1 MKKLVTAV
9 FIAVLAAFGGSASG
23 QGAAAKQIKIG
34 VTMPTADHGWMGG
47 ANWWAKKAMDDWKKK
62 DPNVDFVFK
71 TSGDVTKQVADVEDM
86 LVQGV
91 NGLVVFPFE
100 SAPLT
105 PVVEKAYGKGVYV
118 VVLDRGVTKPV
129 YDVYLSNDDESY
141 ARQAMEW
148 IAKELGHKGNIV
160 LIEGV
165 PSVISDLRT
174 RTAKAVA
181 AKYPNMKVLD
191 SQPGYWN
198 KEKAVAVMENYL
210 AKYKNI
216 DAVYTADDDML
227 EGALQAYKE
236 SGRKDIK
243 IMFGGGAKQD
253 EVKRIID
260 GDAAVRADATY
271 AAVEVDAAHELQRFP
286 RSRLAVHAR
295 VFPLDGERPLVAGRV
310 QGADDLVEVD
320 VAVAEGAEIP
330 AAAGVAEGQV
340 GAEDAGA
347 AVEADGAVL
356 HVHME
361 DPLGEVA
368 DEEVRLHSL
377 PLQVA
382 GIEVEA
388 EGMPVAEG
396 LEQALRGVEIEGDL
410 GG

>member
-9 FIAVLAAFGGSASG
+9 FVAALAVFGGKASG
-23 QGAAAKQIKIG
+23 QTAATKKIKIG

-47 ANWWAKKAMDDWKKK
+47 ANWWAKKSMDDWKKK
-62 DPNVDFVFK
+62 DPNVEFVFK

-91 NGLVVFPFE
+91 NGIVVFPFE

-148 IAKELGHKGNIV
+148 IAKDLGYKGNIV

-174 RTAKAVA
+174 KTAKDVA
-181 AKYPNMKVLD
+181 AKYPGIKVLD
-191 SQPGYWN
+191 SQPGNWN
-198 KEKAVAVMENYL
+198 KEKALAVMENYL

-236 SGRKDIK
+236 SGRKEIK
-243 IMFGGGAKQD
+243 VMFGGAAKK
-253 EVKRIID
+253 EVVKLIMD
-260 GDAAVRADATY
+260 GDPLVRANATY
-271 AAVEVDAAHELQRFP
+271 PPDVCASAV
-286 RSRLAVHAR
+286 SMAVVGLRGR
-295 VFPLDGERPLVAGRV
+295 VF
-310 QGADDLVEVD
+310 
-320 VAVAEGAEIP
+320 EGFY
-330 AAAGVAEGQV
+330 QKK
-340 GAEDAGA
+340 
-347 AVEADGAVL
+347 
-356 HVHME
+356 
-361 DPLGEVA
+361 
-368 DEEVRLHSL
+368 L
-377 PLQVA
+377 PLRVILGSELITRENA
-382 GIEVEA
+382 KSYYV
-388 EGMPVAEG
+388 P
-396 LEQALRGVEIEGDL
+396 QAVF
-410 GG
+410 

>member
-1 MKKLVTAV
+1 
-9 FIAVLAAFGGSASG
+9 
-23 QGAAAKQIKIG
+23 
-34 VTMPTADHGWMGG
+34 
-47 ANWWAKKAMDDWKKK
+47 
-62 DPNVDFVFK
+62 VFK

-174 RTAKAVA
+174 KTAKAVA

-191 SQPGYWN
+191 SQPGNWN

-243 IMFGGGAKQD
+243 IMFGGAAKKE

-260 GDAAVRADATY
+260 GDPLVRADATY
-271 AAVEVDAAHELQRFP
+271 PPDVVASAV
-286 RSRLAVHAR
+286 SLAVVGLR
-295 VFPLDGERPLVAGRV
+295 ERALVAGHI

-320 VAVAEGAEIP
+320 VTVTEGAEIP
-330 AAAGVAEGQV
+330 AAARVAEWQV
-340 GAEDAGA
+340 RAEDAGA

-356 HVHME
+356 HVHVE
-361 DPLGEVA
+361 DPLREVA

-377 PLQVA
+377 PLQMA
-382 GIEVEA
+382 G
-388 EGMPVAEG
+388 
-396 LEQALRGVEIEGDL
+396 
-410 GG
+410 